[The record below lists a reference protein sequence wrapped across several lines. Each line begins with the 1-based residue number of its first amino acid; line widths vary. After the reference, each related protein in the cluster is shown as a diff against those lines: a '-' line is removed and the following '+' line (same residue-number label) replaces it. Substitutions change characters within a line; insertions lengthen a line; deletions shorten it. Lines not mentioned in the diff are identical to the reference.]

1 MDASSSDHGRDTKTG
16 LRKPAKYSILSGG
29 GLSEMTDAEQNS
41 RQTSMPPPSIPV
53 PTTSKHRSNISITEQ
68 PALKMRKTSTETA
81 GEVKETHI
89 SRQSASIRHVNS
101 TAKSAIPARVNLSVS
116 TNRTYHAK
124 SSNNGAYRSGL
135 QRSQSAMAQNAANK
149 VQTRARPGTSHGSR
163 QLSSITQA
171 NESIAANT
179 SGTEQ
184 ISYISS
190 YNVNS
195 LARNRTRKR
204 VVSAQSIATSRASSS
219 CSGTTLVSSKQGIS
233 RSNSVAL
240 VSHQDSRISSLSALN
255 MAFSKVTLQDQ
266 PELEEDQSLSYCE
279 TNGAAQPKTPRPPQ
293 SSQIP
298 VSTPKKNIETSV
310 VKFQAPPTLLK
321 PRANSSPQKSPSR
334 PLYMSKDT
342 NLLAPIAWEAQ
353 GAIDKRLE
361 SMQNMFETMKSQMD
375 GTNFES
381 KSMKDMIEM
390 LRARVAEL
398 EAEKNRLTLQIE
410 HFHNQVSEANEQARE
425 ASLVAEQGRRNHE
438 IEIDELE
445 RKHRYQL
452 EDLDSQHKREVHE
465 LERKAATVQDEIR
478 RETRDEI
485 DQLIR
490 SHNELLAELKSRSK
504 AELEQERAERRQE
517 VDEITAQRDA
527 QLTASATDIGQ
538 KEREAA
544 MVREELDRKATEI
557 ERERTLRQNIE
568 HKLSE
573 VAANTVSLEAAN
585 SALKAKMDFL
595 ASDNEAQSQ
604 AFADLRMQ
612 MLQAQQAAELANE
625 KLRAEETLRRKLHN
639 QVQELK
645 GNIRVFCRVRPII
658 GDDDKTPAVIDF
670 PDQKDESKE
679 IVVKGDEKKSA
690 LGNVTASNHAFSFD
704 RVFDPTSNN
713 SDIFDEIS
721 QLVQS
726 ALDGYNVCIFCYG
739 QTGSGKTHTMSSPDG
754 MIPRAVTQIYE
765 SAKTLEEK
773 GWSYK
778 MVGSFVEVYNEN
790 INDLLGK
797 AEDLDRKKHTIQHEG
812 NKTTITDTETVE
824 LDSADRV
831 YEVLKRADGNR
842 TVAATKA
849 NSRSSRSHS
858 VFILSLVGVNGQTGE
873 KSEGT
878 LNLVDLAGSER
889 LAHSQAEGDR
899 LKETQNINKSLSCLG
914 DVIGALG
921 KGNKAH
927 IPYRNSKLTYLL
939 QNSLGGNSKTLMF
952 VMVSPMRDHLS
963 ETLTSLKFATQVH
976 NTHIGTA
983 KQKKSH

>member
-1 MDASSSDHGRDTKTG
+1 MDTSTFDHGRDTKTG
-16 LRKPAKYSILSGG
+16 LRPPTRYNLPSASGG
-29 GLSEMTDAEQNS
+29 LLELSASENNS
-41 RQTSMPPPSIPV
+41 RQTSMPPPSIPI
-53 PTTSKHRSNISITEQ
+53 PTTSKHRPTSSLTDQ
-68 PALKMRKTSTETA
+68 PPAKRGKTLVEKA
-81 GEVKETHI
+81 GEVKGQFA
-89 SRQSASIRHVNS
+89 QSTSIRHVN
-101 TAKSAIPARVNLSVS
+101 APNKSSIPARSTLSAS
-116 TNRTYHAK
+116 TNRTG
-124 SSNNGAYRSGL
+124 SSYPPQASKNGTYRQGL
-135 QRSQSAMAQNAANK
+135 QRSQSAMGQNANNK
-149 VQTRARPGTSHGSR
+149 VQTRPRPGTSHGSR
-163 QLSSITQA
+163 QLPSITQA
-171 NESIAANT
+171 NEPTASKP
-179 SGTEQ
+179 SGIEP
-184 ISYISS
+184 ISYLSS
-190 YNVNS
+190 N
-195 LARNRTRKR
+195 LTRRKTRKR
-204 VVSAQSIATSRASSS
+204 VISEQSIASSRASSS
-219 CSGTTLVSSKQGIS
+219 CSGTTLAPSIQGIS
-233 RSNSVAL
+233 RSNSVAI
-240 VSHQDSRISSLSALN
+240 VSHKDGRVSSLSALN
-255 MAFSKVTLQDQ
+255 SAFSKVTLQDQ

-279 TNGAAQPKTPRPPQ
+279 TTGAAQPKTPRPLQ

-298 VSTPKKNIETSV
+298 VSTPKKNLDTSV
-310 VKFQAPPTLLK
+310 VKFQAPSLK
-321 PRANSSPQKSPSR
+321 PRANSSPQKSPTR
-334 PLYMSKDT
+334 PLFMSKDT
-342 NLLAPIAWEAQ
+342 NLLAPIAWEQ

-361 SMQNMFETMKSQMD
+361 HMQNMFETMKSQMD

-381 KSMKDMIEM
+381 KGMKDIIE
-390 LRARVAEL
+390 LLKTRVAEL
-398 EAEKNRLTLQIE
+398 DAERNRLTMQIDN
-410 HFHNQVSEANEQARE
+410 FRDQLSAANEQTRE
-425 ASLVAEQGRRNHE
+425 ASLTAEQDRRNHE
-438 IEIDELE
+438 IEVDELE

-452 EDLDSQHKREVHE
+452 EDLESQHKRVIHE
-465 LERKAATVQDEIR
+465 LERNAASAQDAIR

-485 DQLIR
+485 DLLIR
-490 SHNELLAELKSRSK
+490 SHNELLAEVKSRLTG
-504 AELEQERAERRQE
+504 ELEQERAERKRE

-544 MVREELDRKATEI
+544 MVREELDRKAAEI
-557 ERERTLRQNIE
+557 ERERILRQNIE
-568 HKLSE
+568 GKLSE
-573 VAANTVSLEAAN
+573 VAANTIALEAAN
-585 SALKAKMDFL
+585 SAMKAKMDFL

-604 AFADLRMQ
+604 AFADLRTQ

-645 GNIRVFCRVRPII
+645 GNIRVFCRVRPVI
-658 GDDDKTPAVIDF
+658 GDDDKKPAVINF
-670 PDQKDESKE
+670 PDQNDESKE
-679 IVVKGDEKKSA
+679 IIVKGDEKRSA
-690 LGNVTASNHAFSFD
+690 VGNVTAANHAFSFD

-726 ALDGYNVCIFCYG
+726 ALDGYNVCVFCYG

-765 SAKTLEEK
+765 SAKNLEEK

-797 AEDLDRKKHTIQHEG
+797 AEDLDKKKHTIQHEG

-899 LKETQNINKSLSCLG
+899 LKETQSINKSLSCLG

-952 VMVSPMRDHLS
+952 VMVSPMQDHLS

-983 KQKKSH
+983 KQKKSQ

>member
-1 MDASSSDHGRDTKTG
+1 
-16 LRKPAKYSILSGG
+16 
-29 GLSEMTDAEQNS
+29 
-41 RQTSMPPPSIPV
+41 MPPPSIPI
-53 PTTSKHRSNISITEQ
+53 PTTSKHRPTSSLTDQ
-68 PALKMRKTSTETA
+68 PPAKRGKTLVEKA
-81 GEVKETHI
+81 GEVKGQFA
-89 SRQSASIRHVNS
+89 QSTSIRHVN
-101 TAKSAIPARVNLSVS
+101 APNKSSIPARSTLSAS
-116 TNRTYHAK
+116 TNRT
-124 SSNNGAYRSGL
+124 G
-135 QRSQSAMAQNAANK
+135 
-149 VQTRARPGTSHGSR
+149 
-163 QLSSITQA
+163 
-171 NESIAANT
+171 
-179 SGTEQ
+179 
-184 ISYISS
+184 SS
-190 YNVNS
+190 YPP
-195 LARNRTRKR
+195 
-204 VVSAQSIATSRASSS
+204 QASKNA
-219 CSGTTLVSSKQGIS
+219 SKP
-233 RSNSVAL
+233 SVAI
-240 VSHQDSRISSLSALN
+240 VSHKDGRVSSLSALN
-255 MAFSKVTLQDQ
+255 SAFSKVTLQDQ

-279 TNGAAQPKTPRPPQ
+279 TTGAAQPKTPRPLQ

-298 VSTPKKNIETSV
+298 VSTPKKNLDTSV
-310 VKFQAPPTLLK
+310 VKFQAPSLK
-321 PRANSSPQKSPSR
+321 PRANSSPQKSPTR
-334 PLYMSKDT
+334 PLFMSKDT
-342 NLLAPIAWEAQ
+342 NLLAPIAWEQ

-361 SMQNMFETMKSQMD
+361 HMQNMFETMKSQMD

-381 KSMKDMIEM
+381 KGMKDIIE
-390 LRARVAEL
+390 LLKTRVAEL
-398 EAEKNRLTLQIE
+398 DAERNRLTMQIDN
-410 HFHNQVSEANEQARE
+410 FRDQLSAANEQTRE
-425 ASLVAEQGRRNHE
+425 ASLTAEQDRRNHE
-438 IEIDELE
+438 IEVDELE

-452 EDLDSQHKREVHE
+452 EDLESQHKRVIHE
-465 LERKAATVQDEIR
+465 LERNAASAQDAIR

-485 DQLIR
+485 DLLIR
-490 SHNELLAELKSRSK
+490 SHNELLAEVKSRLTG
-504 AELEQERAERRQE
+504 ELEQERAERKRE

-544 MVREELDRKATEI
+544 MVREELDRKAAEI
-557 ERERTLRQNIE
+557 ERERILRQNIE
-568 HKLSE
+568 GKLSE
-573 VAANTVSLEAAN
+573 VAANTIALEAAN
-585 SALKAKMDFL
+585 SAMKAKMDFL

-604 AFADLRMQ
+604 AFADLRTQ

-645 GNIRVFCRVRPII
+645 GNIRVFCRVRPVI
-658 GDDDKTPAVIDF
+658 GDDDKKPAVINF
-670 PDQKDESKE
+670 PDQNDESKE
-679 IVVKGDEKKSA
+679 IIVKGDEKRSA
-690 LGNVTASNHAFSFD
+690 VGNVTAANHAFSFD

-765 SAKTLEEK
+765 SAKNLEEK

-797 AEDLDRKKHTIQHEG
+797 AEDLDKKKHTIQHEG

-899 LKETQNINKSLSCLG
+899 LKETQSINKSLSCLG

-952 VMVSPMRDHLS
+952 VMVSPMQDHLS

-983 KQKKSH
+983 KQKKSQ

>member
-1 MDASSSDHGRDTKTG
+1 MEASTLDLGRDTTSKTG
-16 LRKPAKYSILSGG
+16 LRPPTRYNIHAAGLAELSA
-29 GLSEMTDAEQNS
+29 SDNNS
-41 RQTSMPPPSIPV
+41 RQTSMPPPLSIPI
-53 PTTSKHRSNISITEQ
+53 PAAYKHRSTSSITGQ
-68 PALKMRKTSTETA
+68 PPAKQRKTSAETA
-81 GEVKETHI
+81 GEVKNQFT
-89 SRQSASIRHVNS
+89 QSTSIRNVN
-101 TAKSAIPARVNLSVS
+101 APNKSAIPARSTLSVS
-116 TNRTYHAK
+116 TNRTGPSYPPQ
-124 SSNNGAYRSGL
+124 SSKNGTYRKGL
-135 QRSQSAMAQNAANK
+135 QRSQSALGQNANSK
-149 VQTRARPGTSHGSR
+149 VPAIPRPGTSHESR
-163 QLSSITQA
+163 QLPSISQA
-171 NESIAANT
+171 DESTAAKA
-179 SGTEQ
+179 SGTEH
-184 ISYISS
+184 ISYLSS
-190 YNVNS
+190 N
-195 LARNRTRKR
+195 LTRRKTRKR
-204 VVSAQSIATSRASSS
+204 VISEQSIASLRASSS
-219 CSGTTLVSSKQGIS
+219 CSGTTLAPSIKGIS
-233 RSNSVAL
+233 RSNSVAI
-240 VSHQDSRISSLSALN
+240 VSHKDSRVSSLSALN
-255 MAFSKVTLQDQ
+255 SAFSKVTLQDQ

-279 TNGAAQPKTPRPPQ
+279 TSGAAQPKTPRPPQ

-298 VSTPKKNIETSV
+298 VSTPKRNLETSSV
-310 VKFQAPPTLLK
+310 IRFQIPSLK
-321 PRANSSPQKSPSR
+321 PRANSSPQKSPCR
-334 PLYMSKDT
+334 PLFMSKDT
-342 NLLAPIAWEAQ
+342 NLLAPIEWNVGE
-353 GAIDKRLE
+353 RLE
-361 SMQNMFETMKSQMD
+361 KMQTFFETMKSQME

-381 KSMKDMIEM
+381 KGMKDIIEM
-390 LRARVAEL
+390 LKTRVAEL
-398 EAEKNRLTLQIE
+398 DAERNRLTMQIDN
-410 HFHNQVSEANEQARE
+410 FRDQLSAANEQTRK
-425 ASLVAEQGRRNHE
+425 ASLAAEQDRRNHE
-438 IEIDELE
+438 IEVDELE
-445 RKHRYQL
+445 RKHRYEL
-452 EDLDSQHKREVHE
+452 EDLDSKHKRAIHE
-465 LERKAATVQDEIR
+465 LERNAASAQDTIR
-478 RETRDEI
+478 RETLDEI
-485 DQLIR
+485 DQMIR
-490 SHNELLAELKSRSK
+490 SHNELLEEVKSRLTG
-504 AELEQERAERRQE
+504 ELEQEKAERKRE

-527 QLTASATDIGQ
+527 QLTASAMDIGQ
-538 KEREAA
+538 KEREATL
-544 MVREELDRKATEI
+544 VREELDRKAAEI
-557 ERERTLRQNIE
+557 QRERTLRQNIE
-568 HKLSE
+568 DKLSE
-573 VAANTVSLEAAN
+573 VSANTITLEAAN

-604 AFADLRMQ
+604 AFADLRTK

-645 GNIRVFCRVRPII
+645 GNIRVFCRVRPVIEEE
-658 GDDDKTPAVIDF
+658 DKKPAVINF
-670 PDQKDESKE
+670 PDQEDESKE
-679 IVVKGDEKKSA
+679 IVVKGEEKRSA
-690 LGNVTASNHAFSFD
+690 VGNVTATNHAFSFD
-704 RVFDPTSNN
+704 RVFDPTANN

-765 SAKTLEEK
+765 SAKNLEEK

-797 AEDLDRKKHTIQHEG
+797 AEDLDKKKHTIQHEG

-914 DVIGALG
+914 DVIAALG

-952 VMVSPMRDHLS
+952 VMVSPMQDHLS